1 MPEKDE
7 EWNQNEVTNEDTDA
21 AVKEVETAE
30 TPEVDESESDT
41 VPEAEADAV
50 TEDEAPLDEAKTTE
64 EEASIDATEADE
76 EPESDPEEETV
87 SESETDEDIVTETP
101 HFEAPK
107 AKKKT
112 NWTKILTGCAIMLS
126 LSGIFLFSQ
135 HQKVEEAEQTA
146 FEQSTWD
153 ESYLDTYEPVAYT
166 FMDKA
171 FLDEAA
177 NKDMKAWFDENEAKE
192 GAYLYNI
199 KGDEEY
205 TYLLLS
211 VGQQENS
218 IIQLYDVSQAENGT
232 LIMGYSLLDSD
243 SLGIEPTT
251 NTPTVFVRIA
261 KTDEKVVARLIE
273 EAAPEELVEI
283 TTEEIEGEE
292 TALTDGAEKVAE
304 DVKKDA
310 KATEAS
316 GTETTVEK
324 EAAATEKE

>member
-7 EWNQNEVTNEDTDA
+7 EWNKNEGTNEDTDA
-21 AVKEVETAE
+21 AVEEVETAE
-30 TPEVDESESDT
+30 TPEADESEVVVVSESD
-41 VPEAEADAV
+41 VV
-50 TEDEAPLDEAKTTE
+50 TDDEAPLDEAKTTE
-64 EEASIDATEADE
+64 EESAIDATETVD
-76 EPESDPEEETV
+76 EPESNEEEAV
-87 SESETDEDIVTETP
+87 SESETDEDIVAETP
-101 HFEAPK
+101 LFEAPK

-126 LSGIFLFSQ
+126 LSGFFLFSQ
-135 HQKVEEAEQTA
+135 HLENKEAEQTA
-146 FEQSTWD
+146 FEQDVWA
-153 ESYLDTYEPVAYT
+153 EAYLDTYEPVAYT

-211 VGQQENS
+211 VGQQENN

-232 LIMGYSLLDSD
+232 LIMGYSLLDSE
-243 SLGIEPTT
+243 SLGIEATT

-261 KTDEKVVARLIE
+261 KTDAKVVARLIE
-273 EAAPEELVEI
+273 EAAPEELVKI
-283 TTEEIEGEE
+283 TTEEIEGEKE
-292 TALTDGAEKVAE
+292 DLTEGADKVAE
-304 DVKKDA
+304 DIKEDA
-310 KATEAS
+310 KATEAAEPES
-316 GTETTVEK
+316 IKEK
-324 EAAATEKE
+324 EAPATEKE